1 MFKSLLLVV
10 VFYFFYVPVSLAA
23 TPSLSP
29 HLSNADMAWIG
40 EKIFQN
46 ETAGKVENLTFWS
59 PNEEFPSFGIG
70 HFIWIPENIEVPFE
84 PTFADMVAFVSQTK
98 PAPKW
103 IRQPHAPWANK
114 AEFDQAWWS
123 EDMQALRDWLVN
135 TKPQQTAF
143 IIQRF
148 TIRIEK
154 LLNDLPE
161 DQSTQIRAKIQALS
175 QTRAGYFA
183 LIDYANFKGFGDHPA
198 ERYQNQGWG
207 LLQVLQAMPVST
219 NPRAALQG
227 FSQAAETV
235 LAQRVKNAP
244 VERHEQRWMPGW
256 AKRVG
261 NYVTD

>member
-1 MFKSLLLVV
+1 MFKFASLVF
-10 VFYFFYVPVSLAA
+10 VFYSFMSSSSLAG
-23 TPSLSP
+23 SVLSSN
-29 HLSNADMAWIG
+29 LSASDMAWIG

-70 HFIWIPENIEVPFE
+70 HFIWIPKNIEVPFE
-84 PTFADMVAFVSQTK
+84 PTFVEMVAFVSQTK

-103 IRQPHAPWANK
+103 VRQLHAPWANK
-114 AEFDQAWWS
+114 AQFDQAWWS
-123 EDMQALRDWLVN
+123 EDMQTLRNWLAN

-148 TIRIEK
+148 ESRIET

-161 DQSTQIRAKIQALS
+161 QQSAKIRAKIQILN

-183 LIDYANFKGFGDHPA
+183 LIDYANFKGFGDQPS

-207 LLQVLQAMPVST
+207 LLQVLQTMPVSS
-219 NPRAALQG
+219 NPRAALQA
-227 FSQAAETV
+227 FAQAAETV

-244 VERHEQRWMPGW
+244 AERNEQRWMQGW
-256 AKRVG
+256 AKRVEK
-261 NYVTD
+261 YALE